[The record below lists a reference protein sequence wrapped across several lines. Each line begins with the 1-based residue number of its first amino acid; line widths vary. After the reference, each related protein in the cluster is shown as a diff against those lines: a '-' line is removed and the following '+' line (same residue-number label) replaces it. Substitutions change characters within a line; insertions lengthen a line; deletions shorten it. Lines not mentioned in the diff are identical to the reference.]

1 MRVLQQTIPV
11 SENLEGTN
19 TNSVSRR
26 RIGRAGPPVVTE
38 NNQPAVEKARAAGA
52 DQVVEGSGWHLT
64 WGQRK
69 LAFPPTRFSNSSSRV
84 ALIDGK
90 MPEKPPRLLG

>member
-26 RIGRAGPPVVTE
+26 RIWQGRTAGRNRE
-38 NNQPAVEKARAAGA
+38 QSASCGKGKGR
-52 DQVVEGSGWHLT
+52 
-64 WGQRK
+64 WGR
-69 LAFPPTRFSNSSSRV
+69 P
-84 ALIDGK
+84 G
-90 MPEKPPRLLG
+90 G